1 MGRLAKVLFG
11 VFDEGRVRFELEN
24 HAHDIYDAFHAIHA
38 GSVRKATF
46 FHYDELVRI
55 IEAAHH
61 AVGVPGVNKVHGARP
76 LMGRNVLVS
85 NLWEIRDI
93 WAWLAPGWNDLQ
105 RKEVAKSAR

>member
-1 MGRLAKVLFG
+1 M
-11 VFDEGRVRFELEN
+11 FDEGRVRFELEN

-38 GSVRKATF
+38 GRVRKETF

-61 AVGVPGVNKVHGARP
+61 TARVPGVSGVHEVRP

-85 NLWEIRDI
+85 NLWETRDL
-93 WAWLAPGWNDLQ
+93 WAWLAPEWNNLQ
-105 RKEVAKSAR
+105 REEVAKSVLPT